1 MGCMG
6 EILTKKKKVL
16 VKMTRQHCD
25 GPLIY
30 SFIHLFNKY
39 LRSSLYEQEIGPNPA
54 VEGAEM
60 IQNSV
65 LEL

>member
-1 MGCMG
+1 
-6 EILTKKKKVL
+6 
-16 VKMTRQHCD
+16 MTRQHCD

-30 SFIHLFNKY
+30 SFIHVFNKY
-39 LRSSLYEQEIGPNPA
+39 LRSSLYEQETGPNPA

-65 LEL
+65 FEL